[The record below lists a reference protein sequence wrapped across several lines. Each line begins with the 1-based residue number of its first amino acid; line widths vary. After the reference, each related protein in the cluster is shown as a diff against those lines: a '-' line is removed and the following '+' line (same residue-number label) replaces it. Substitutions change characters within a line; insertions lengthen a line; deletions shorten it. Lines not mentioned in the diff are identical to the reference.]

1 MGLLALV
8 NLMVI
13 MSLLPV
19 VLRLLSDYRAQI
31 AAGVAEPRFNA
42 DQFPDLDV
50 DRKAWP
56 STINLEI
63 DVQTTGST
71 HA

>member
-19 VLRLLSDYRAQI
+19 VLRLLRDYRAQL
-31 AAGVAEPRFNA
+31 AAGEKEPRFNP
-42 DQFPDLDV
+42 DQFADLDV
-50 DRKAWP
+50 DRRAWRSP
-56 STINLEI
+56 TVKKNE
-63 DVQTTGST
+63 G
-71 HA
+71 